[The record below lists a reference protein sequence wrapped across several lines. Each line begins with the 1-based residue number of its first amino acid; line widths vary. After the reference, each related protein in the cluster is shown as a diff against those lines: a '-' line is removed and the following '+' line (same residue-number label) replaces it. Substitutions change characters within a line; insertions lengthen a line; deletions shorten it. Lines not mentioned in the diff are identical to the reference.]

1 MNLLR
6 RFVVAGLVATA
17 VDIGLLLWLANGLG
31 WPVPAADAV
40 AVGVATI
47 VSWVLH
53 GLFSFPASHL
63 RRWYQQVRQYA
74 AAGLM
79 ALIADVAVI
88 TVLDLWLDPQRAGRV
103 LVIKIPALFVAF
115 CVRTVNYRRAMSA
128 AVREDQREPIARP
141 EAPGSVRLSVVI
153 PALQRGGPRSRRPSS
168 GSGADLAGPVGDGG
182 LEVIVV
188 DDGSTDGTAEVA
200 RAAGADRVVTY
211 HPNRG
216 KGAAVRAGVLEA
228 TGRTIAFTDADLS
241 YAPAQIVGL
250 MDEVES
256 GWDVVVGSRK
266 HTDTL
271 TVVRA
276 GRLREAGGRLVNVM
290 TGIVLLGGYRDTQCG
305 LKAMRS
311 DVARLI
317 FTHCRIDGFAF
328 DVEIFHLV
336 ERYRLTL
343 VEAPV
348 EVVNSSRSTV
358 HVIRDA
364 GRLVVDLFRIRTWAR
379 LGTVRGH
386 ARGPAGPHLNRPHLL
401 ESSSPISRRVTRA
414 PGSEPDGENFSR
426 SRFRTAQAGGAPVRS
441 ARPVPQP
448 AGRGVNKGEEG

>member
-31 WPVPAADAV
+31 WPVPAADVV

-103 LVIKIPALFVAF
+103 LVIKIPALFAAF
-115 CVRTVNYRRAMSA
+115 CVRTINYRRAMSA
-128 AVREDQREPIARP
+128 AVREDQREPISRP

-153 PALQRGGPRSRRPSS
+153 PAYNESDRIATTIERVRS
-168 GSGADLAGPVGDGG
+168 DLAGPVGDGG
-182 LEVIVV
+182 LEIIVV
-188 DDGSTDGTAEVA
+188 DDGSSDGTAEVA
-200 RAAGADRVVTY
+200 RTAGADRVVTY

-228 TGRTIAFTDADLS
+228 AGRTIAFTDADLS

-250 MDEVES
+250 MEEVET

-379 LGTVRGH
+379 LGQYEVTPEDLP
-386 ARGPAGPHLNRPHLL
+386 AR
-401 ESSSPISRRVTRA
+401 T
-414 PGSEPDGENFSR
+414 
-426 SRFRTAQAGGAPVRS
+426 
-441 ARPVPQP
+441 
-448 AGRGVNKGEEG
+448 

>member
-88 TVLDLWLDPQRAGRV
+88 TVLDLWLDPERAGRV

-153 PALQRGGPRSRRPSS
+153 PAYDEADRISTTIERVRS
-168 GSGADLAGPVGDGG
+168 DLAGPLGDGG

-211 HPNRG
+211 HTNRG

-250 MDEVES
+250 MEEVES

-379 LGTVRGH
+379 LGQYEVTPEDLP
-386 ARGPAGPHLNRPHLL
+386 AR
-401 ESSSPISRRVTRA
+401 I
-414 PGSEPDGENFSR
+414 
-426 SRFRTAQAGGAPVRS
+426 
-441 ARPVPQP
+441 
-448 AGRGVNKGEEG
+448 

>member
-1 MNLLR
+1 VNLLR

-88 TVLDLWLDPQRAGRV
+88 TVLDLWLDPERAGRV

-153 PALQRGGPRSRRPSS
+153 PAYNESDRVATTIERVR
-168 GSGADLAGPVGDGG
+168 ADLAGPVGDGG

-188 DDGSTDGTAEVA
+188 DDGSTDGTADVA

-241 YAPAQIVGL
+241 SAPAQIVGL
-250 MDEVES
+250 MEQVES

-379 LGTVRGH
+379 LGQYEVTPEDLP
-386 ARGPAGPHLNRPHLL
+386 AR
-401 ESSSPISRRVTRA
+401 I
-414 PGSEPDGENFSR
+414 
-426 SRFRTAQAGGAPVRS
+426 
-441 ARPVPQP
+441 
-448 AGRGVNKGEEG
+448 

>member
-1 MNLLR
+1 VNLLR

-31 WPVPAADAV
+31 WPVPAADVV

-63 RRWYQQVRQYA
+63 RRWYHQVRQYA

-88 TVLDLWLDPQRAGRV
+88 TVLDLWLDPQRPGRV
-103 LVIKIPALFVAF
+103 LVIKIPALFAAF

-141 EAPGSVRLSVVI
+141 EAPGSIRLSVVI
-153 PALQRGGPRSRRPSS
+153 PAYDESDRIATTIERVRS
-168 GSGADLAGPVGDGG
+168 DLAGPVGDGG
-182 LEVIVV
+182 LEIIVV
-188 DDGSTDGTAEVA
+188 DDGSSDGTAEVA
-200 RAAGADRVVTY
+200 RTAGADRVVTY
-211 HPNRG
+211 QPNRG

-228 TGRTIAFTDADLS
+228 VGRTIAFTDADLS

-250 MDEVES
+250 MEEVES

-276 GRLREAGGRLVNVM
+276 GRMREAGGRLVNVM

-379 LGTVRGH
+379 LGQYEVMPEDLP
-386 ARGPAGPHLNRPHLL
+386 AR
-401 ESSSPISRRVTRA
+401 I
-414 PGSEPDGENFSR
+414 
-426 SRFRTAQAGGAPVRS
+426 
-441 ARPVPQP
+441 
-448 AGRGVNKGEEG
+448 

>member
-1 MNLLR
+1 VNLLR

-31 WPVPAADAV
+31 WPVPAADVV

-103 LVIKIPALFVAF
+103 LVIKIPALFAAF
-115 CVRTVNYRRAMSA
+115 CVRTINYRRAMSA
-128 AVREDQREPIARP
+128 AVREDQREPISRP

-153 PALQRGGPRSRRPSS
+153 PAYNESDRIATTIERVRS
-168 GSGADLAGPVGDGG
+168 DLAGPVGDGG
-182 LEVIVV
+182 LEIIVV
-188 DDGSTDGTAEVA
+188 DDGSSDGTAEVA
-200 RAAGADRVVTY
+200 RTAGADRVVTY

-228 TGRTIAFTDADLS
+228 AGRTIAFTDADLS

-250 MDEVES
+250 MEEGES

-379 LGTVRGH
+379 LGQYEVTPEDLP
-386 ARGPAGPHLNRPHLL
+386 AR
-401 ESSSPISRRVTRA
+401 T
-414 PGSEPDGENFSR
+414 
-426 SRFRTAQAGGAPVRS
+426 
-441 ARPVPQP
+441 
-448 AGRGVNKGEEG
+448 

>member
-31 WPVPAADAV
+31 WPVPAADVV

-103 LVIKIPALFVAF
+103 LVIKIPALFAAF
-115 CVRTVNYRRAMSA
+115 CVRTINYRRAMSA

-153 PALQRGGPRSRRPSS
+153 PAYNESDRITTTIERVRS
-168 GSGADLAGPVGDGG
+168 DLADSVGDGG
-182 LEVIVV
+182 LEIIVV
-188 DDGSTDGTAEVA
+188 DDGSSDGTAEVA
-200 RAAGADRVVTY
+200 RTAGADRVVTY

-228 TGRTIAFTDADLS
+228 AGRTIAFTDADLS

-250 MDEVES
+250 MEEVET

-364 GRLVVDLFRIRTWAR
+364 GRLVIDLFRIRTWAR
-379 LGTVRGH
+379 LGQYEVTPEDLP
-386 ARGPAGPHLNRPHLL
+386 AR
-401 ESSSPISRRVTRA
+401 T
-414 PGSEPDGENFSR
+414 
-426 SRFRTAQAGGAPVRS
+426 
-441 ARPVPQP
+441 
-448 AGRGVNKGEEG
+448 